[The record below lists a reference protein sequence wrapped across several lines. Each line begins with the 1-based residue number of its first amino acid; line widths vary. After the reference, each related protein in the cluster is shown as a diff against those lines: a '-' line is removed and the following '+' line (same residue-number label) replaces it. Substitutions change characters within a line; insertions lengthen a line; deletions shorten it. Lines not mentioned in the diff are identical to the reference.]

1 MNSFLFHHLGLWL
14 QSSASQQVQLQAWT
28 WHPSMGR
35 QTMISSYNLP
45 QQIFV
50 SGLACAAELE
60 CRALRPVRLYCA
72 GRAGPAIRF
81 RPPKHEAPTASQC
94 IVNSWYQW
102 SPNSAIDAVKEIWAY
117 SPIEWARWF
126 AKNFATPKDIE
137 RTESW
142 QHLRQVHS
150 RLNIK
155 IYEIWCLTMFYPDII
170 WHPPESC
177 WISTKTQEK
186 LIKLSDGEND
196 GLLKSIAETQRAD
209 MLMGDSLADAFV
221 QPVDCDLYVLG
232 SDCDQIWPSE
242 SSLKYRSTANEG
254 SWLLIWRVFLSVMG
268 FVAIY
273 VLFVVRILFRL
284 YMFICYLAYLIIW
297 FCKDIIPMK
306 NINLDVT
313 LGVFCGR
320 PLTCSDV
327 A

>member
-1 MNSFLFHHLGLWL
+1 
-14 QSSASQQVQLQAWT
+14 
-28 WHPSMGR
+28 
-35 QTMISSYNLP
+35 MISSYNLP

-60 CRALRPVRLYCA
+60 RRALGPVRLYCA

-81 RPPKHEAPTASQC
+81 RPPKHEVPTASHC

-102 SPNSAIDAVKEIWAY
+102 SPNSAFKEIWAY

-142 QHLRQVHS
+142 QHLRQAYS

-242 SSLKYRSTANEG
+242 SSLKYQSTANEG
-254 SWLLIWRVFLSVMG
+254 SFWLIWRIFYQSWGLLPYMCCLLYAFYFVYMLSCVSNYLVF
-268 FVAIY
+268 
-273 VLFVVRILFRL
+273 VRIQFPWKTSTW
-284 YMFICYLAYLIIW
+284 MW
-297 FCKDIIPMK
+297 
-306 NINLDVT
+306 NLE
-313 LGVFCGR
+313 F
-320 PLTCSDV
+320 SV
-327 A
+327 ADLWPAVMWHKAWRALSASLWRHAGNLENLQQRHGESKVLPRWGLQDYIEG